1 MRNLKTMQTQ
11 IKMNKWMN
19 LCVGLIALPAISFA
33 QHTQVNDTIPAVIE
47 YKQNDKF
54 YKTPP
59 LRDIAVIL
67 DEQQYE
73 PKEGNAWERRPRQAE
88 VNPDALPHGMDP
100 VAQTEMGT
108 RANRVAEVNFNGM
121 NGAFPPDP
129 SGAAGHDYYVQAVNT
144 SYRVYNK
151 DGSPAYPQMG
161 LSTLWPGSTNDGDP
175 IVMYDRHADR
185 WVITQFQQSGN
196 KILFAVSETDDPLG
210 SYFTYEYSFSQFP
223 DYPKYS
229 IWSDGYYMTANTWSQ
244 NVVVFDREKMLA
256 GDPTAGRIALSFPSG
271 VSYTFR
277 SVLPADADGEL
288 PPYGTPNYMFHIQD
302 DSWSGVTYDHIVVF
316 KFQTDWSTPVNSSVT
331 ISQRIP
337 TAPFNANFTSQWN
350 DIPQPGTSQRLDAI
364 AGIFNYR
371 AQYMRWVNYNTMM
384 LCHVVDVNNASSIAN
399 KRAGIRWYELRQYGN
414 DAEWEI
420 HQQGTFAPGTDH
432 RWLGSIAM
440 DAHGHIGMGYSI
452 AGPDRFAS
460 LAYTGRF
467 SWDPLGEMTLQ
478 ELIAVDGQSAQTS
491 GNRFGDYAQLSL
503 DPADPT
509 VMWYTGEYLGTSQG
523 RRTRIFSFRV
533 PSLMGE
539 HENILDKLD
548 WTLINQSG
556 QLQVAVKGVPDNQD
570 IHVDLFDLNGK
581 ELAGVVLRSESE
593 QVATQFA
600 TSGLATGTYLVRI
613 GNSSFQ
619 DVKKV
624 VIH

>member
-1 MRNLKTMQTQ
+1 
-11 IKMNKWMN
+11 MNNWMYAG
-19 LCVGLIALPAISFA
+19 VVVVAFQAFSTA
-33 QHTQVNDTIPAVIE
+33 QSNEQVNDTIPAVVE
-47 YKQNDKF
+47 FKQNDKF

-67 DEQQYE
+67 DEQQYQ

-88 VNPDALPHGMDP
+88 VNPDALPYGMDP

-108 RANRVAEVNFNGM
+108 RANRTAEVNFNGM

-129 SGAAGHDYYVQAVNT
+129 SGAAGNEYYVQAVNT

-161 LSTLWPGSTNDGDP
+161 LATLWPGSTNDGDP

-196 KILFAVSETDDPLG
+196 KILFAVSETEDPLG
-210 SYFTYEYSFSQFP
+210 SYYTYEYGFNQFP

-229 IWSDGYYMTANTWSQ
+229 IWSDGYYMTANMSSN
-244 NVVVFDREKMLA
+244 NVVVFDRQKMLA
-256 GDPTAGRIALSFPSG
+256 GDPTAGRIAMSFPSG

-288 PPYGTPNYMFHIQD
+288 PPYGTPNYLFHVQD
-302 DSWSGVTYDHIVVF
+302 DSWNGVTYDHIIVF
-316 KFQTDWSTPVNSSVT
+316 KFQANWTTPASSTVT

-337 TAPFNANFTSQWN
+337 TAPFNANFTAQWN

-364 AGIFNYR
+364 AGVMNYR

-384 LCHVVDVNNASSIAN
+384 LCHVVDVNNAGSISN

-414 DAEWEI
+414 DAEWQI

-452 AGPDRFAS
+452 AGPNRFAS

-467 SWDPLGEMTLQ
+467 AWDPLGQMTLQ
-478 ELIAVDGQSAQTS
+478 ELIAVDGQSAQTT
-491 GNRFGDYAQLSL
+491 GNRFGDYAHLSL

-509 VMWYTGEYLGTSQG
+509 VMWYTGEYLGASQA
-523 RRTRIFSFRV
+523 RRTRVFSFRV

-539 HENILDKLD
+539 HENILDKLE
-548 WTLINQSG
+548 WSLIQQTG
-556 QLQVAVKGVPDNQD
+556 FLDVAVNGVPDNED
-570 IHVDLFDLNGK
+570 IRIDLFDMNGK
-581 ELAGVVLRSESE
+581 ELSGHVVRSEYAKVS
-593 QVATQFA
+593 AQFP

-613 GNSSFQ
+613 GNNSFQ

-624 VIH
+624 VIQ